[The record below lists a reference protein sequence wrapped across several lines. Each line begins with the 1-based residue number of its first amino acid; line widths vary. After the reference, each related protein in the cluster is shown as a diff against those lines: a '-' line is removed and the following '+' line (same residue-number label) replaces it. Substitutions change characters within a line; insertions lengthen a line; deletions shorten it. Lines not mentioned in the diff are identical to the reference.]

1 MQRREQYLL
10 IGLVTAVLL
19 WQGASLLNGMLLK
32 PLRDKQTDLEKVQ
45 TQIGDSNA
53 KLLQLARQRKNLNDW
68 KKRSLPP
75 DPAKAKQ
82 RPNALNAQRLYGDW
96 LHDLAELS
104 GFEELKVSS
113 DVITVSRDNVFVS
126 VHIKIEAD
134 AHYEQLCRFLDRFYR
149 TDLLHRVTG
158 LRIQSQEAEGNPVL
172 QVLMDVEGMAI
183 VGAPQNRRLFAQTT
197 LVEDLSEDATEII
210 VESNDDFPKEPGF
223 LVRLRNEYVKVTRME
238 GAIWTVERAQD
249 STIASNHPSETIV
262 EHVRLSSDVKGRT
275 ADDFKQLFESN
286 VFVKPAPPVQYK
298 PRVAPLGEKT
308 LTRGKPIEFTVVAMG
323 YDPAK
328 GRPEYSLVA
337 PLTAGSRLDKTT
349 GKFLWSP
356 TSAQKAGKYTFKFEV
371 KHPSAPGGKLSES
384 VNVILR
390 DPNTPPKIATPSTL
404 PVYLGREWKTT
415 LQATD
420 AETPSG
426 KLTWKLGP
434 NPPKGL
440 VINNQT
446 GVLTWMPDD
455 STEVGEATAQVIVSD
470 DGSPA
475 QSTTQTLKLVV
486 QDDAAQFTYLTT
498 IFSVNGNVLAKL
510 YDRSQD
516 KYTEL
521 RVGTKFSISDIRGT
535 VTTIDK
541 KFLVFATSDGSH
553 RLEIGQSLR
562 EAVSVKLPGAK
573 TEDDTSIPDATRP
586 ANAVPA
592 TVAPTTAVPA
602 TTEPESPEASGRE
615 AP

>member
-19 WQGASLLNGMLLK
+19 WQGAVLLDSWLLQ
-32 PLRDKQTDLEKVQ
+32 PLREKQESLEKLQ
-45 TQIGDSNA
+45 TQISDTNT

-75 DPAKAKQ
+75 DPIKGKQ

-104 GFEELKVSS
+104 GFEELKVTS

-134 AHYEQLCRFLDRFYR
+134 ARYEQLCRFLERFYR
-149 TDLLHRVTG
+149 TDLLHRVTA
-158 LRIQSQEAEGNPVL
+158 LRIQSAEAEGDPL
-172 QVLMDVEGMAI
+172 MQVLLDVEGLAI

-223 LVRLRNEYVKVTRME
+223 LVRLRTEYLKVIRME

-249 STIASNHPSETIV
+249 STVASNHPSETIL
-262 EHVRLSSDVKGRT
+262 EHVRLNRDVKGRT
-275 ADDFKQLFESN
+275 ADEFKQLLDSD

-298 PRVAPLGEKT
+298 LRVAPLGEKT
-308 LTRGKPIEFTVVAMG
+308 LTRGKPLEFTIVAMS
-323 YDPAK
+323 YDPSK
-328 GRPEYSLVA
+328 GRPEYTLVA
-337 PLTAGSRLDKTT
+337 PLIAGSRLDKST
-349 GKFLWSP
+349 GRFSWSP
-356 TSAQKAGKYTFKFEV
+356 TSAQKAGKYVFKFEV
-371 KHPSAPGGKLSES
+371 KHPSAPGGKLSDS
-384 VNVILR
+384 VTVVLR
-390 DPNTPPKIATPSTL
+390 DPNTAPRIAASTAS
-404 PVYLGREWKTT
+404 PVYLGREWKMK

-420 AETPSG
+420 AETPAG
-426 KLTWKLGP
+426 GLTWKLGP
-434 NPPKGL
+434 NPPSGL
-440 VINNQT
+440 QIDSQT
-446 GVLTWMPDD
+446 GELSWTPDD
-455 STEVGEATAQVIVSD
+455 STEIGEATAQVIVSD
-470 DGSPA
+470 DGSPP
-475 QSTTQTLKLVV
+475 QTTTQTLKLAV

-521 RVGTKFSISDIRGT
+521 RVGTKFSIADIRGT
-535 VTTIDK
+535 VTLIDK
-541 KFLVFATSDGSH
+541 RHLVFAASDATY
-553 RLEIGQSLR
+553 RMDIGQSLR
-562 EAVSVKLPGAK
+562 EAVAQKLPAAT
-573 TEDDTSIPDATRP
+573 TEEADVPDATRP
-586 ANAVPA
+586 AN
-592 TVAPTTAVPA
+592 VAPVTAA
-602 TTEPESPEASGRE
+602 TESPEASGRE

>member
-10 IGLVTAVLL
+10 IGLITAVLL
-19 WQGASLLNGMLLK
+19 WQGAVQLDAWLLE
-32 PLRDKQTDLEKVQ
+32 PLRVKQAAFEKLQ
-45 TQIGDSNA
+45 TQISETNT

-75 DPAKAKQ
+75 DPIKAKQ

-113 DVITVSRDNVFVS
+113 DVISVSRDNVFVS

-134 AHYEQLCRFLDRFYR
+134 AHYEQLCRFLERFYR
-149 TDLLHRVTG
+149 TDLLHRVTA
-158 LRIQSQEAEGNPVL
+158 LRIQSPEAEGNPLL
-172 QVLMDVEGMAI
+172 QVLLDVEGLAI

-197 LVEDLSEDATEII
+197 LVEDVSEDATEII

-223 LVRLRNEYVKVTRME
+223 LVRVRTEYLKVTRME

-249 STIASNHPSETIV
+249 STVASNHPSETIL
-262 EHVRLSSDVKGRT
+262 EHVRLNRDVKGRT
-275 ADDFKQLFESN
+275 PEEFKQLLETD

-308 LTRGKPIEFTVVAMG
+308 LTRGKPSEFTIVAMG
-323 YDPAK
+323 YDPSK
-328 GRPEYSLVA
+328 GRPEFSLVP
-337 PLTAGSRLDKTT
+337 PLIAGSRLDKAT
-349 GKFLWSP
+349 GRFSWSP

-371 KHPSAPGGKLSES
+371 KHPSAPGGKLSDS
-384 VNVILR
+384 VTVVLR
-390 DPNTPPKIATPSTL
+390 DPNTAPKIATSSTL
-404 PVYLGREWKTT
+404 PVYLGREWKTK

-420 AETPSG
+420 AETPVG
-426 KLTWKLGP
+426 KLSWKLGP
-434 NPPKGL
+434 NPPQGL
-440 VINNQT
+440 LIDSQT
-446 GVLTWMPDD
+446 GELTWTPNDA
-455 STEVGEATAQVIVSD
+455 TEVGEAAVQVIVSD
-470 DGSPA
+470 DGVPA

-521 RVGTKFSISDIRGT
+521 RVGTKFSISDISGT

-541 KFLVFATSDGSH
+541 RFLLFATSDATH
-553 RLEIGQSLR
+553 RLDIGQSLR
-562 EAVSVKLPGAK
+562 EAAAVKLPAAA
-573 TEDDTSIPDATRP
+573 TDENDVPDATRP
-586 ANAVPA
+586 ANAVTIPA
-592 TVAPTTAVPA
+592 ASET
-602 TTEPESPEASGRE
+602 PEASGRE

>member
-19 WQGASLLNGMLLK
+19 WQGATRLDAWLLQ
-32 PLRDKQTDLEKVQ
+32 PLRTKQEAFEKLQ
-45 TQIGDSNA
+45 TQISDTNT

-75 DPAKAKQ
+75 DPIKGKQ

-104 GFEELKVSS
+104 GFEELKVTS
-113 DVITVSRDNVFVS
+113 DVVTVSSDNVFVS

-134 AHYEQLCRFLDRFYR
+134 AHYEQLCRFLERFYR
-149 TDLLHRVTG
+149 TDLLHRVTA
-158 LRIQSQEAEGNPVL
+158 LRVQSSEAEGNPL
-172 QVLMDVEGMAI
+172 MQVLLDVEGLAI

-223 LVRLRNEYVKVTRME
+223 LVRLRTEYLKVTRME

-249 STIASNHPSETIV
+249 STVASSHPSETIL
-262 EHVRLSSDVKGRT
+262 EHVRLNPEVKGRT
-275 ADDFKQLFESN
+275 AEEFKQLLDSD

-308 LTRGKPIEFTVVAMG
+308 LTRGKPLEFTIVAMG
-323 YDPAK
+323 YDPSK
-328 GRPEYSLVA
+328 GRPEYTLVP
-337 PLTAGSRLDKTT
+337 PLIAGSRLDKST
-349 GKFLWSP
+349 GRFSWSP

-371 KHPSAPGGKLSES
+371 KHPSAPGGKLADS
-384 VNVILR
+384 VNVVLR
-390 DPNTPPKIATPSTL
+390 DPNTPPRIAASAIS
-404 PVYLGREWKTT
+404 PVFLGRDWKMK

-420 AETPSG
+420 AETPAG
-426 KLTWKLGP
+426 QLTWKLGP
-434 NPPKGL
+434 NPPRGL
-440 VINNQT
+440 LLDSQT
-446 GVLTWMPDD
+446 GELSWTPDD
-455 STEVGEATAQVIVSD
+455 STEVGEATAQIIVSD

-521 RVGTKFSISDIRGT
+521 RVGTKFSVADIRGT
-535 VTTIDK
+535 VTLIDK
-541 KFLVFATSDGSH
+541 RHLVFATSDATH
-553 RLEIGQSLR
+553 RMDIGQSLR
-562 EAVSVKLPGAK
+562 DAVAQKLPAVM
-573 TEDDTSIPDATRP
+573 TEDSGIPDATQP
-586 ANAVPA
+586 AN
-592 TVAPTTAVPA
+592 VAPVTT
-602 TTEPESPEASGRE
+602 TTDSAEASGRE